1 MKVSIALAT
10 YNGESWLREQLDSL
24 ARQTLLPCELVV
36 SDDHSSDRTLS
47 VVETFAASAPFPVRI
62 VRHHTRLGFSDN
74 FVSALRRC
82 SGEAI
87 AFCDQDD
94 VWSASKLELCVRAM
108 CNNRGVS
115 LVHHDCEEVDSNL
128 QSLGIIL
135 RPAAAGSPQ
144 PPRTETRSVV
154 GISMLGCC
162 MLARR
167 SVITLLLDCWPASH
181 LRYVRNSGSRGVLG
195 HDLATLHM
203 ASVVGN
209 VHYLSEVLLQ
219 HRRHEN
225 NTWSPD
231 LSFAKG
237 KSRLSL
243 AGKSKVL
250 QECAEVR
257 TVVAS
262 MYEEMAGRAEARNQ
276 SSAADYL
283 AKISSRDRQLAGFYA
298 RRAEL
303 YSAQLR
309 RERLSI
315 FWNAVCSGDYRAVG
329 GLLGGMRCALK
340 DLAFGIAGPTAPQAL
355 EAICNRLNLK
365 FHPREVAK

>member
-1 MKVSIALAT
+1 MKVSVALAT
-10 YNGESWLREQLDSL
+10 HNGEPWLRDQLDSL
-24 ARQTLLPCELVV
+24 ARQTLLPVELVV

-74 FVSALRRC
+74 FVSALQRC

-94 VWSASKLELCVRAM
+94 VWSDSKLERCVQAM
-108 CNNRGVS
+108 CNNRGIS

-128 QSLGIIL
+128 QPLGIIL
-135 RPAAAGSPQ
+135 RPAAARSPQ
-144 PPRTETRSVV
+144 TRRKDTHSIV

-167 SVITLLLDCWPASH
+167 SVITLLLDCWPESH

-209 VHYLSEVLLQ
+209 VHYLPEVLLQ
-219 HRRHEN
+219 HRRHGK

-231 LSFAKG
+231 LSFTKG
-237 KSRLSL
+237 KSPLSF

-257 TVVAS
+257 AIVAS
-262 MYEEMAGRAEARNQ
+262 MYEEMAGRAEAKKHML
-276 SSAADYL
+276 AADYL

-298 RRAEL
+298 RRCEL
-303 YSAQLR
+303 YNAQLR
-309 RERLSI
+309 RERQSI
-315 FWNAVCSGDYRAVG
+315 FWNAVCSRDYKAAG
-329 GLLGGMRCALK
+329 GILAGIRCALK
-340 DLAFGIAGPTAPQAL
+340 DLAFVIAGPTAPQTL
-355 EAICNRLNLK
+355 EAICSRLNLK

>member
-1 MKVSIALAT
+1 MKISIALAT
-10 YNGESWLREQLDSL
+10 HNGEPWLLEQLDSL
-24 ARQTLLPCELVV
+24 ARQTLPPGELVV

-47 VVETFAASAPFPVRI
+47 VVETFAASAPFPVQI
-62 VRHHTRLGFSDN
+62 VRHNTRLGFADN

-94 VWSASKLELCVRAM
+94 VWSASKLELCVQAM

-128 QSLGIIL
+128 QSLGLIL
-135 RPAAAGSPQ
+135 RPAAAGPL
-144 PPRTETRSVV
+144 PRRTDKHSVV

-209 VHYLSEVLLQ
+209 LHYLPEVLLQ
-219 HRRHEN
+219 HRRHEK

-237 KSRLSL
+237 KSHTSL

-257 TVVAS
+257 MVVAS
-262 MYEEMAGRAEARNQ
+262 MYEEMSERAEAKNQ
-276 SSAADYL
+276 SAAADYL
-283 AKISSRDRQLAGFYA
+283 AKISSRDRRLAGFYA

-303 YSAQLR
+303 YNAQLR
-309 RERLSI
+309 RERFSI
-315 FWNAVCSGDYRAVG
+315 FWNAVCGGDYRAVG
-329 GLLGGMRCALK
+329 GLLGGTRCAVK
-340 DLAFGIAGPTAPQAL
+340 DLAFVIAGPTAPHSL

>member
-10 YNGESWLREQLDSL
+10 RNGEPWLREQLDSL

-36 SDDHSSDRTLS
+36 SDDHSSDHTLS
-47 VVETFAASAPFPVRI
+47 IVEKFAAGAPFLVRI
-62 VRHHTRLGFSDN
+62 VRHNTCLGFSDN

-94 VWSASKLELCVRAM
+94 VWSASKLERCVQVM
-108 CNNRGVS
+108 CNNRGIS

-128 QSLGIIL
+128 QSLGVIL
-135 RPAAAGSPQ
+135 RPAAGA
-144 PPRTETRSVV
+144 PRQQGTHSVV
-154 GISMLGCC
+154 GNYMGCC

-167 SVITLLLDCWPASH
+167 SVISLLLDCWPESH
-181 LRYVRNSGSRGVLG
+181 LRYVRSSGSRGVLG
-195 HDLATLHM
+195 HDLTTLHL

-209 VHYLSEVLLQ
+209 VYYLPEVLLQ
-219 HRRHEN
+219 HRRHQK
-225 NTWSPD
+225 NTWSLD
-231 LSFAKG
+231 LSFTKG
-237 KSRLSL
+237 NSRPSL
-243 AGKSKVL
+243 TAKSKVL

-262 MYEEMAGRAEARNQ
+262 MYDEMATRAEAKEQNL
-276 SSAADYL
+276 AADYL
-283 AKISSRDRQLAGFYA
+283 ARISSRDRQLARFYA
-298 RRAEL
+298 RRSEL

-309 RERLSI
+309 SERFSI
-315 FWNAVCSGDYRAVG
+315 FWNAVRSGDYKGIG
-329 GLLGGMRCALK
+329 GLFDSVRSALK
-340 DLAFGIAGPTAPQAL
+340 DLAFVIAGPIVPQTL
-355 EAICNRLNLK
+355 EAICNRLNLR

>member
-10 YNGESWLREQLDSL
+10 HNGEPWLREQLESL
-24 ARQTLLPCELVV
+24 ARQTLPPFELVV

-47 VVETFAASAPFPVRI
+47 VVETFAASAPFPVQI
-62 VRHHTRLGFSDN
+62 VRHYTRLGFADN

-94 VWSASKLELCVRAM
+94 VWDASKLDLCVRAM
-108 CNNRGVS
+108 CNNRGIS

-128 QSLGIIL
+128 QPLGIIL
-135 RPAAAGSPQ
+135 HPAAAGSP
-144 PPRTETRSVV
+144 PRRTDEHSVV

-181 LRYVRNSGSRGVLG
+181 LPYVRSSGSRGVLG
-195 HDLATLHM
+195 HDLATLHL

-209 VHYLSEVLLQ
+209 VHYVPEVLLQ
-219 HRRHEN
+219 HRRHDK

-231 LSFAKG
+231 LSFGKG
-237 KSRLSL
+237 KSHTSL

-262 MYEEMAGRAEARNQ
+262 MYEEMASRAEAKNQ
-276 SSAADYL
+276 NVAADYL
-283 AKISSRDRQLAGFYA
+283 GKISSRDRQLACFYA

-303 YSAQLR
+303 YNAQLR
-309 RERLSI
+309 RERLSV
-315 FWNAVCSGDYRAVG
+315 FRSAVCGGDYRAVG
-329 GLLGGMRCALK
+329 GVLDRVRCALK
-340 DLAFGIAGPTAPQAL
+340 DLAFVIAGPTAPRTL
-355 EAICNRLNLK
+355 EAICSRLNLR

>member
-10 YNGESWLREQLDSL
+10 HNGEPWLREQLESL
-24 ARQTLLPCELVV
+24 ARQTLPPCELVV

-47 VVETFAASAPFPVRI
+47 VVEAFAAGAPFPVQI
-62 VRHHTRLGFSDN
+62 VRHHARLGFADN

-94 VWSASKLELCVRAM
+94 VWSASKLEFCVQAM
-108 CNNRGVS
+108 CNNRGIS
-115 LVHHDCEEVDSNL
+115 LVHHDCEEVDSKL
-128 QSLGIIL
+128 QALGIIL
-135 RPAAAGSPQ
+135 RPAAG
-144 PPRTETRSVV
+144 PPRPRTDNHSVV

-167 SVITLLLDCWPASH
+167 SVITLLLDCWPESH
-181 LRYVRNSGSRGVLG
+181 LRYVRSSGSRGVLG
-195 HDLATLHM
+195 HDLATLHI

-209 VHYLSEVLLQ
+209 VHYLPEVLLQ
-219 HRRHEN
+219 HRRHEK

-231 LSFAKG
+231 LSLAKG
-237 KSRLSL
+237 KSHQSF

-257 TVVAS
+257 VVVAS
-262 MYEEMAGRAEARNQ
+262 MYEEMAARAEARNQ
-276 SSAADYL
+276 NVAAEYL
-283 AKISSRDRQLAGFYA
+283 AKISSRDRQLADFYA

-303 YSAQLR
+303 YNAQLR
-309 RERLSI
+309 RERFSI
-315 FWNAVCSGDYRAVG
+315 FWNAVCGGDYRAVG
-329 GLLGGMRCALK
+329 GMFDRLRCAFK
-340 DLAFGIAGPTAPQAL
+340 DLAFAIAGPTAPQTL
-355 EAICNRLNLK
+355 EAICNRLNLR

>member
-10 YNGESWLREQLDSL
+10 YNGASWLREQLDSL

-36 SDDHSSDRTLS
+36 SDDHSSDRTVS
-47 VVETFAASAPFPVRI
+47 VVETFAASAPFPVQI
-62 VRHHTRLGFSDN
+62 VRHNTRLGFADN

-94 VWSASKLELCVRAM
+94 VWNASKLELCVQAM

-115 LVHHDCEEVDSNL
+115 LVHHDCEEVDSRL

-135 RPAAAGSPQ
+135 RPSAG
-144 PPRTETRSVV
+144 PPRRRTGKHSVV

-203 ASVVGN
+203 ASVIGN
-209 VHYLSEVLLQ
+209 VHYLPEVLLQ
-219 HRRHEN
+219 HRRHEK

-231 LSFAKG
+231 LSFTKG
-237 KSRLSL
+237 KSCLTL

-276 SSAADYL
+276 NVAADYL

-303 YSAQLR
+303 YNAQLR
-309 RERLSI
+309 RERFSI
-315 FWNAVCSGDYRAVG
+315 FWNAVCSGDYKGIG
-329 GLLGGMRCALK
+329 GFLAGMRCALK
-340 DLAFGIAGPTAPQAL
+340 DLAFVIAGPTAPQTL
-355 EAICNRLNLK
+355 EAICHRLNLK

>member
-1 MKVSIALAT
+1 MKVSVALAT
-10 YNGESWLREQLDSL
+10 HNGEPWLREQLESL

-47 VVETFAASAPFPVRI
+47 VVEAFAASAPFPVQI
-62 VRHHTRLGFSDN
+62 VRHHTRLGFADN

-94 VWSASKLELCVRAM
+94 VWSADKLELCVRAM
-108 CNNRGVS
+108 CNNRGIS
-115 LVHHDCEEVDSNL
+115 LVHHDCEEVDSSL
-128 QSLGIIL
+128 QPLGIIL
-135 RPAAAGSPQ
+135 RPAAAGSPRH
-144 PPRTETRSVV
+144 RTDRHAVV
-154 GISMLGCC
+154 SISMLGCC

-203 ASVVGN
+203 ASVIGN

-219 HRRHEN
+219 HRRHDK

-231 LSFAKG
+231 LSFTKG
-237 KSRLSL
+237 KSQTAL

-262 MYEEMAGRAEARNQ
+262 MYEEMSGRAEAKNQ
-276 SSAADYL
+276 NAAADYL

-303 YSAQLR
+303 YNAQLR
-309 RERLSI
+309 RERFSI

-329 GLLGGMRCALK
+329 GILGGMRCGTK
-340 DLAFGIAGPTAPQAL
+340 DLAFAIAGPTAPQTL
-355 EAICNRLNLK
+355 EAICSRLNLK